1 MTGKFIMVASS
12 KGGVGKSTCA
22 LGISRA
28 LAGRGHK
35 VLIADLDFGNACLD
49 MLFGVQDSVLCTVVD
64 VAEGRAPV
72 EKALIK
78 TEDIQNNTKRKK
90 KKITDN
96 TGELWLLPCAFGG
109 IARAFVSG
117 ENSDSKGP
125 EVSRVVKDA
134 AEWIGADFVILD
146 TGAGVNSA
154 VSIAASIAEYA
165 LVVTGQMPVA
175 LRSAQ
180 STVSALSDLGVKD
193 IKLLI
198 NSFDAAG
205 VIEEDRRG
213 IFTVID
219 ESRAALAGVIPYDYG
234 LMLTHERLLSSGG
247 EAEIAFYNIADR
259 ICGKN
264 VPLFSGIKKLRKL
277 KRKICL

>member
-1 MTGKFIMVASS
+1 MTGKFIMIASS

-35 VLIADLDFGNACLD
+35 VLIVDLDFGNACLD
-49 MLFGVQDSVLCTVVD
+49 MLLGVQDSVLCTVVD
-64 VAEGRAPV
+64 VAEGRAPA

-78 TEDIQNNTKRKK
+78 AEDIQNNTKRKK
-90 KKITDN
+90 KNTAFA
-96 TGELWLLPCAFGG
+96 TGELWLLPCAFGNM
-109 IARAFVSG
+109 ARSFAMGDRRPSRD
-117 ENSDSKGP
+117 EK
-125 EVSRVVKDA
+125 VSRAIKDS
-134 AEWIGADFVILD
+134 AEYLGADFVIID
-146 TGAGVNSA
+146 TGAGMNSA
-154 VSIAASIAEYA
+154 VRLAASVAECA

-180 STVSALSDLGVKD
+180 STVSTLSELGVSD
-193 IKLLI
+193 IKLII

-213 IFTVID
+213 IFSVID
-219 ESRAALAGVIPYDYG
+219 ESRASLAGVIPYDYS

-247 EAEIAFYNIADR
+247 DAEIAFNNIADR
-259 ICGKN
+259 ICGEN
-264 VPLFSGIKKLRKL
+264 VHLFSGIKKLRKL
-277 KRKICL
+277 KRKIC

>member
-1 MTGKFIMVASS
+1 MIASS

-28 LAGRGHK
+28 LAGRGYK
-35 VLIADLDFGNACLD
+35 VLIVDLDFGNACLD
-49 MLFGVQDSVLCTVVD
+49 MLLGVQDNVLCTVVD
-64 VAEGRAPV
+64 VAEGRSPV

-78 TEDIQNNTKRKK
+78 TEDIQNNTKKK
-90 KKITDN
+90 KKYITEN
-96 TGELWLLPCAFGG
+96 PGELWLMPCAFGG
-109 IARAFVSG
+109 VARAFARGQSSTL
-117 ENSDSKGP
+117 SDRKI
-125 EVSRVVKDA
+125 SRAVKDG
-134 AEWIGADFVILD
+134 AEFVDADYVILD

-154 VSIAASIAEYA
+154 VNVAASLADCA

-180 STVSALSDLGVKD
+180 STVSALSELGVKE

-198 NSFDAAG
+198 NSFDAEG
-205 VIEEDRRG
+205 VIEEDRKG
-213 IFTVID
+213 IFNVID
-219 ESRAALAGVIPYDYG
+219 ESRAILAGVIPYDYS

-259 ICGKN
+259 MCGNN
-264 VPLFSGIKKLRKL
+264 VPLFDGIKRLRKL
-277 KRKICL
+277 KRKIC

>member
-1 MTGKFIMVASS
+1 MTGKFIMIASS

-28 LAGRGHK
+28 LAERGHK

-49 MLFGVQDSVLCTVVD
+49 MLLGVQDSVLCTVVD

-72 EKALIK
+72 EKALIQI
-78 TEDIQNNTKRKK
+78 EDIQNNTNKK
-90 KKITDN
+90 KKN
-96 TGELWLLPCAFGG
+96 REEQTGELWLMPCAFGE
-109 IARAFVSG
+109 IARAFDPN
-117 ENSDSKGP
+117 EKKERSDKKI
-125 EVSRVVKDA
+125 SRAIKDA
-134 AEWIGADFVILD
+134 AGFVDADFVILD

-154 VSIAASIAEYA
+154 VSIAASISDCA

-180 STVSALSDLGVKD
+180 NTVTALTELGVKE

-198 NSFDAAG
+198 NSFDATG
-205 VIEEDRRG
+205 VIEEDRKG
-213 IFTVID
+213 IFNVID
-219 ESRAALAGVIPYDYG
+219 ESRAILAGVIPYDYS

-259 ICGKN
+259 MCGKN
-264 VPLFSGIKKLRKL
+264 VPLFDGIKRLRKL
-277 KRKICL
+277 KRKIC